1 MLSSFIKSRTHSGI
15 AKEVIEEDIQTE
27 NGTDIVYCA
36 LVFHLLSEIQTHQLS
51 SLVYNN
57 FLKDSGGIFFGST
70 VGSADPVE
78 PVRNNEKRDIFGFS
92 FVHSTQSLKEMLEG
106 IGFVNVK
113 VSLTNVFTASDI
125 IRKDANK
132 EGKSNSDIKQS
143 IPNRGQI
150 SWYAE
155 K

>member
-1 MLSSFIKSRTHSGI
+1 M
-15 AKEVIEEDIQTE
+15 
-27 NGTDIVYCA
+27 
-36 LVFHLLSEIQTHQLS
+36 
-51 SLVYNN
+51 YND
-57 FLKDSGGIFFGST
+57 FLNDSGGIFFGST
-70 VGSADPVE
+70 VGSADPIE

-113 VSLTNVFTASDI
+113 VILTKVYTASDI
-125 IRKDANK
+125 IRKDTNK
-132 EGKSNSDIKQS
+132 EGESNSDIKKT